1 MERKSL
7 NVIILAAGKGER
19 LRPLTNDKPKCM
31 VELFGKSILE
41 WQIETF
47 QKFGI
52 KDITIVTGY
61 KSELIHYPQLNLIKN
76 HEFDSTNMV
85 ETLFCAREKLLDST
99 IVSYADI
106 LFQDNV
112 LKGIIDSNVD
122 ISVVVDK
129 NWIEYWKIRNENPI
143 DDAESLKIN
152 SNGYLTSIGQKVE
165 NIEEIQGQYIGLMKF
180 QNTGV
185 SELKSFYD
193 KSKKLSFSG
202 INPLNKKLKFQNSYM
217 TDLLHSMIL
226 EGHKLKSIDI
236 QNGWLEI
243 DTISDFEL
251 YQKMFHA
258 GTLSKFFNL
267 SN

>member
-1 MERKSL
+1 M
-7 NVIILAAGKGER
+7 
-19 LRPLTNDKPKCM
+19 
-31 VELFGKSILE
+31 
-41 WQIETF
+41 
-47 QKFGI
+47 
-52 KDITIVTGY
+52 
-61 KSELIHYPQLNLIKN
+61 
-76 HEFDSTNMV
+76 
-85 ETLFCAREKLLDST
+85 
-99 IVSYADI
+99 
-106 LFQDNV
+106 
-112 LKGIIDSNVD
+112 
-122 ISVVVDK
+122 
-129 NWIEYWKIRNENPI
+129 
-143 DDAESLKIN
+143 
-152 SNGYLTSIGQKVE
+152 E

-226 EGHKLKSIDI
+226 EGHKLKTIDI